1 MKHFYYFSKSKLK
14 FVEIRNFRK
23 KFLFLIMFFSIFF
36 SFLIFSGY
44 IIINEIIN
52 PNSQVA
58 DLKNENREMSAKF
71 EELLS
76 RYDDLNEGMSDLL
89 QKSDDLRLQVNLPPL
104 SNENIGTGGSYFEQI
119 TPSNSRDVSDLI
131 SRLDKV
137 VENISVKVKL
147 EENNYNEIEN
157 AFNYNEKLFDAIP
170 AIIPCKGT
178 FGSPFGMRL
187 HPVLKIRRMHNGQDI
202 ICNTG
207 TKVYASGGGKVEYTG
222 WRGGLGYTVI
232 IDHGFGYR
240 TYYGHLS
247 KILTKKGEKIK
258 RGDLIALSGATGKL
272 STGQHLHYEVRHNGI
287 ALNPLNFMYD
297 DVDLFEI
304 VSNK

>member
-23 KFLFLIMFFSIFF
+23 KFLFLIGFFTIFF

-44 IIINEIIN
+44 FIINEIIN
-52 PNSQVA
+52 PNSQVTA
-58 DLKNENREMSAKF
+58 LKNENRELSNKF

-76 RYDDLNEGMSDLL
+76 SFSTLNSELEKL
-89 QKSDDLRLQVNLPPL
+89 KEKSDDLRLQANLPTL
-104 SNENIGTGGSYFEQI
+104 NNNFGTGGSFFEEI
-119 TPSNSRDVSDLI
+119 SPSNSRDVSELVSKLDNYVNDL
-131 SRLDKV
+131 
-137 VENISVKVKL
+137 SVRVKL
-147 EENNYNEIEN
+147 ESNNYSEIEN
-157 AFNYNEKLFDAIP
+157 AFKYNQKLYDALP
-170 AIIPCKGT
+170 AIKPCD
-178 FGSPFGMRL
+178 GSYGDEFGMRL

-202 ICNTG
+202 ICHTG
-207 TKVYASGGGKVEYTG
+207 TKIFVAGAGRVEFTG

-232 IDHGFGYR
+232 INHGFGYR

-247 KILTKKGEKIK
+247 EILVKENQKLQ
-258 RGDLIALSGATGKL
+258 RGDLLGLSGSTGKL

-287 ALNPLNFMYD
+287 ALNPRNFIYD

-304 VSNK
+304 VTNE